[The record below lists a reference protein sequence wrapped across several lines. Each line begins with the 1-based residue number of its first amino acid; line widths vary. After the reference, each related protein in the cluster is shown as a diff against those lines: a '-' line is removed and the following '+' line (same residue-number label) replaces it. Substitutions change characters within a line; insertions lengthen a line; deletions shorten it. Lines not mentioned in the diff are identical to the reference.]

1 MLHVVPATALDT
13 RAAFLLALPAAVLA
27 PRPGEV
33 TVGVTR
39 ALLLPVPARAPLLV
53 RLGVVSCEAVFQSS
67 FAVQMANSRVPLRR
81 RDDRPQLQNPPCCTK
96 CLFSL
101 LVTRATNIEC
111 KV

>member
-67 FAVQMANSRVPLRR
+67 FAVQMANSRVPL
-81 RDDRPQLQNPPCCTK
+81 QLQRDERLLFVLQLCTARVK
-96 CLFSL
+96 LLFS
-101 LVTRATNIEC
+101 ATT
-111 KV
+111 